1 MKKLKILLAPL
12 PLLCLSSPPG
22 ATLLLCAQQ
31 LNGSG
36 QNLALSDLNKGS
48 TAKTHVDNMIGSV

>member
-1 MKKLKILLAPL
+1 MNELKILFAPL

-31 LNGSG
+31 LHGSG
-36 QNLALSDLNKGS
+36 QNSALSNLSKGS
-48 TAKTHVDNMIGSV
+48 TAKTHVDNMIDSI